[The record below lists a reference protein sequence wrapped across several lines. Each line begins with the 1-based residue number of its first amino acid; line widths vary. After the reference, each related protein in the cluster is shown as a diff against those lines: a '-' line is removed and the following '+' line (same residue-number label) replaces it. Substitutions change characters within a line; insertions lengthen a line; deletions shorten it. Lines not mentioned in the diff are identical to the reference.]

1 VIQSAV
7 VEFQV
12 VEVRQGAAFV
22 MVAVPQVGL
31 EMVSAVPRA
40 TQP

>member
-1 VIQSAV
+1 VIQSEV

-12 VEVRQGAAFV
+12 VEVRQGAASV
-22 MVAVPQVGL
+22 MAAVPQVGL
-31 EMVSAVPRA
+31 VMASAVPRA